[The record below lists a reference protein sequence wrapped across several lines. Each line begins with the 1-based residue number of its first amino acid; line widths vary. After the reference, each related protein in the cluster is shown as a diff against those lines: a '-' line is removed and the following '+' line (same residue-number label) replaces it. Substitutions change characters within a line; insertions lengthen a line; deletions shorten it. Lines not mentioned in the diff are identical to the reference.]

1 MQSYCNF
8 CIYTTFY
15 TTKAYIFTIKNKLT
29 NKTLYRYT
37 SFVAEVSASVA
48 SNDIY
53 QKFLEDMAVFFTHLC
68 FISARVY

>member
-15 TTKAYIFTIKNKLT
+15 TIKAYIITIKDKQT
-29 NKTLYRYT
+29 NKTLYSYT
-37 SFVAEVSASVA
+37 SFVAEVKASAA

-53 QKFLEDMAVFFTHLC
+53 QKFLEDMAVFFTYLC

>member
-1 MQSYCNF
+1 M
-8 CIYTTFY
+8 
-15 TTKAYIFTIKNKLT
+15 KKLV
-29 NKTLYRYT
+29 
-37 SFVAEVSASVA
+37 FAVIAA